1 MKPADVSGLRQNRAM
16 GGVSAAEA
24 FAIEHAN
31 RPFEK
36 RKTPMAL
43 DTRTFAHH
51 VKMVADES
59 DPTIIAAKN
68 AFGAY
73 ASALSQLY
81 DREVTIRADATKTAA
96 AHDLRVSQIAA
107 QALEPVGKRA
117 QAATDQL
124 NNQIQQ
130 IDTQIEHD
138 TKARMTP
145 AEQQEVRGYV
155 RSLSDEQRRSFLS
168 QADDDTTAAV
178 LAGKSYLSGMK
189 PAEAG
194 VIEHNWRQRK
204 FPDLINKRARYERAR
219 DLITKGFEQYMS
231 SVHAMR
237 DPGANEMQQRM
248 EAADAAVKAAVSLG
262 DDS

>member
-1 MKPADVSGLRQNRAM
+1 MSTSDVSGKRS
-16 GGVSAAEA
+16 VSPAQA
-24 FAIEHAN
+24 FAANHAN
-31 RPFEK
+31 QPFKK
-36 RKTPMAL
+36 RKTPMSL
-43 DTRTFAHH
+43 DSRTFAHH

-68 AFGAY
+68 AFNSY
-73 ASALSQLY
+73 ASALDQLY
-81 DREVTIRADATKTAA
+81 DREVTIRADATKTTA

-124 NNQIQQ
+124 NNQIAQ

-145 AEQQEVRGYV
+145 AEQQEI
-155 RSLSDEQRRSFLS
+155 RSFVKGLSDEQRRSFLS
-168 QADDDTTAAV
+168 QADDDTLSAV
-178 LAGKSYLSGMK
+178 MSGKSYLSGMR
-189 PAEAG
+189 PAEAQ

-219 DLITKGFEQYMS
+219 DLITTGFEQYMS
-231 SVHAMR
+231 NVHAMR
-237 DPGANEMQQRM
+237 DPGASEMQQRM
-248 EAADAAVKAAVSLG
+248 DAADAAVKSALNFG